1 MKKNRIVLLSTVAA
15 GLILLGTATYVWAAS
30 PGVMGGN
37 SPFGHMLG
45 AKVRDLNVT
54 DSPRAAAKA
63 TVKAHA
69 PTMMP
74 LVRKLVTERRALHD
88 LIRADQPDEAAIRA
102 QSARVATVQAE
113 LAVESSR
120 LAVDLRKI
128 ATPDQLAKLRE
139 IETSV
144 RERVDRGLDK
154 ASEWLAQP

>member
-15 GLILLGTATYVWAAS
+15 GLTLLGAATYVWAAS
-30 PGVMGGN
+30 PGVMGG
-37 SPFGHMLG
+37 SGPVGQVLG
-45 AKVRDLNVT
+45 GKLRDLNIT
-54 DSPRAAAKA
+54 DAQRAAAKT

-88 LIRADQPDEAAIRA
+88 LIRADQPDESAIRA

-120 LAVDLRKI
+120 LVVELRKI
-128 ATPDQLAKLRE
+128 ATPDQLAKVRD
-139 IETSV
+139 IETSI